1 MRKICG
7 SSGKNGNSRCFFVV
21 FILGIKLLLEIY
33 WYYSFKLLLFH
44 DYNLGL

>member
-1 MRKICG
+1 MRIIWKKWEFAVLFCCFHFRHKI
-7 SSGKNGNSRCFFVV
+7 
-21 FILGIKLLLEIY
+21 LLEIY

>member
-1 MRKICG
+1 MRIIWKKMGIRG
-7 SSGKNGNSRCFFVV
+7 AFFVV

>member
-1 MRKICG
+1 MRIIWK
-7 SSGKNGNSRCFFVV
+7 KWEFAVLFVV